1 MGFVQLIHVEKG
13 MTVYITQ
20 EMRGRDLTDATTFGD
35 LEILIPA
42 EEQAGYS
49 TQPTIRKI
57 NRKLS
62 KFSDDDYILLAGDP
76 AIIALSAAVASKN
89 NNGRFKMLKWDRLE
103 EKYFPLE
110 ADIHQRTS
118 EVWNG

>member
-1 MGFVQLIHVEKG
+1 

-20 EMRGRDLTDATTFGD
+20 EMRGRDLSDATTFGD

-62 KFSDDDYILLAGDP
+62 NFTDDDYILLAGDP
-76 AIIALSAAVASKN
+76 AIIALSAALACKH

-110 ADIHQRTS
+110 ADIHQRLQG
-118 EVWNG
+118 EANG